1 MNLLFLGLQILI
13 DRKEINAMK
22 KLKETDSVI
31 EALDRVLHDLDNLYQ
46 DLRVIR
52 EFLALDPDID

>member
-1 MNLLFLGLQILI
+1 MNPLLGRHQILI
-13 DRKEINAMK
+13 CEKEINTMK

-52 EFLALDPDID
+52 EFLAINPDN

>member
-1 MNLLFLGLQILI
+1 
-13 DRKEINAMK
+13 MK

-52 EFLALDPDID
+52 EFLAIDPES